1 MLRTFSVCSAL
12 DTKGSPTISSDL
24 LHSYIH
30 VSLRYTD
37 IFEYSSRQD
46 TTYSS
51 KKKKKSSNCTLTSE
65 TYQSTSKT
73 DSAIVFS
80 NFVTLK
86 SLLNGFLFFFLIV
99 QTSSA
104 RNDEYDEDKV
114 AGIIFRG
121 KCRSKR
127 DRTLEL
133 ATLSEYVLSI
143 ICSMRG
149 GGICWYSGAYPDAE
163 CGDLQYALD
172 GEHPRE
178 AHVHVLQRVLVR
190 VALPMELQC
199 IH

>member
-1 MLRTFSVCSAL
+1 MIYYTRTYTYPCDTRIFSSTRVDKIL
-12 DTKGSPTISSDL
+12 PIL
-24 LHSYIH
+24 P
-30 VSLRYTD
+30 R
-37 IFEYSSRQD
+37 
-46 TTYSS
+46 
-51 KKKKKSSNCTLTSE
+51 KKKKSSNCTLTSE